1 MTPDVA
7 TLQAAPSCPACA
19 RRETLVMLGD
29 RVDRAH
35 PWFVWRT
42 RRAFIYLCL
51 HCEAVVA
58 LEEPR
63 TGRGQRSSERPPSA
77 RPVIVMGAG

>member
-7 TLQAAPSCPACA
+7 TLQVVPLCPACA
-19 RRETLVMLGD
+19 HRETLVMLGD
-29 RVDRAH
+29 RVDRGR

-42 RRAFIYLCL
+42 RRTFVYLCL

-58 LEEPR
+58 LEEPQA
-63 TGRGQRSSERPPSA
+63 GRGQRSSERPLSA